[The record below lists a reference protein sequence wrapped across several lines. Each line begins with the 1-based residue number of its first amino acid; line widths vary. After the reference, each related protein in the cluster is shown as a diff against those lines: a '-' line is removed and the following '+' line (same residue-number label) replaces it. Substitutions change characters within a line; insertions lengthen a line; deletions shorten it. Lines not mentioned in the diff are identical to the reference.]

1 MNFSFLKEKA
11 FQALENK
18 RYLTLKGILKDM
30 NPADLALLFQDLD
43 KSDIYIVFRLLPKEL
58 SAETFAYMDSEMQ
71 MHLISVFSDSELS
84 EVIDQLYLDD
94 TVDLIEEMPA
104 NFVSRIIKN
113 ADPST
118 RKMINEILK
127 YPNDSAGSIMTVEYV
142 YLHEDMDVKE
152 AIQKI
157 RNVGW
162 VKETIYNCYVTESR
176 KLIGTVT
183 LLDLL
188 TSEDDTK
195 ISEIMDTNI
204 ISVNTYEHRES
215 VAKTLSK
222 YDFMAIPVVDNEN
235 RLVGIVTFDDV
246 MDVFEEETTEDMEK
260 MAGMVYNEEEY
271 FKTSVF
277 QHFKNRI
284 LWLLFL
290 MLASTF
296 TGLIISH
303 YQIKFSSLDILP
315 ILMAFIPTLM
325 DTGGNCGSQSVT
337 LIIRGMSVDEIH
349 LKDYFKVLFKEFR
362 VALLCSV
369 VLAIVN
375 FIRIYL
381 IYKNLFVAVIT
392 SVVLV
397 LTIILAKVV
406 GCSLPMLSKKLHI
419 DPTMASS
426 PLITTVV
433 DTCSL
438 LVYFGVVSKVLSGFP
453 N

>member
-18 RYLTLKGILKDM
+18 RYLTLKNILQDM
-30 NPADLALLFQDLD
+30 NPADLALLFEDLE
-43 KSDIYIVFRLLPKEL
+43 KSDIYIVFRLLPKEV

-71 MHLISVFSDSELS
+71 KHLISVFSDSELS

-142 YLHEDMDVKE
+142 YLHQDMNVKE

-162 VKETIYNCYVTESR
+162 VKETIYNCYVTDSR

-183 LLDLL
+183 VLDLL
-188 TSEDDTK
+188 TSDDDTK
-195 ISEIMDTNI
+195 ISDIMDTNI

-246 MDVFEEETTEDMEK
+246 MDVIQEEATEDIEK
-260 MAGMVYNEEEY
+260 MAGLVYNDEEY

-296 TGLIISH
+296 TGLVINHFQSEISM
-303 YQIKFSSLDILP
+303 LP
-315 ILMAFIPTLM
+315 LLIAFIPTLM

-337 LIIRGMSVDEIH
+337 LVIRGMSVDEIH
-349 LKDYFKVLFKEFR
+349 LKDYFKVLFKEFQ
-362 VALLCSV
+362 VAILCSL

-375 FIRIYL
+375 AIRIYIMYSDIFL
-381 IYKNLFVAVIT
+381 AIVT
-392 SVVLV
+392 SVALIF
-397 LTIILAKVV
+397 TIVASKVI
-406 GCSLPMLSKKLHI
+406 GCSLPMLSKRLHI
-419 DPTMASS
+419 DPAMTAS
-426 PLITTVV
+426 PLITTCV
-433 DTCSL
+433 DICSL
-438 LVYFGVVSKVLSGFP
+438 LIYFGVISKFLAEFP

>member
-1 MNFSFLKEKA
+1 M
-11 FQALENK
+11 
-18 RYLTLKGILKDM
+18 G
-30 NPADLALLFQDLD
+30 
-43 KSDIYIVFRLLPKEL
+43 
-58 SAETFAYMDSEMQ
+58 
-71 MHLISVFSDSELS
+71 
-84 EVIDQLYLDD
+84 
-94 TVDLIEEMPA
+94 
-104 NFVSRIIKN
+104 
-113 ADPST
+113 
-118 RKMINEILK
+118 
-127 YPNDSAGSIMTVEYV
+127 
-142 YLHEDMDVKE
+142 
-152 AIQKI
+152 
-157 RNVGW
+157 
-162 VKETIYNCYVTESR
+162 
-176 KLIGTVT
+176 
-183 LLDLL
+183 
-188 TSEDDTK
+188 
-195 ISEIMDTNI
+195 TNI

-246 MDVFEEETTEDMEK
+246 MDVIEEETTEDMEK
-260 MAGMVYNEEEY
+260 MAGMVYNDEEY

-303 YQIKFSSLDILP
+303 YQVEFSSLDILP
-315 ILMAFIPTLM
+315 MLMAFIPTLM

-362 VALLCSV
+362 VALLCSGI
-369 VLAIVN
+369 LAVVN
-375 FIRIYL
+375 FIRMYL

-406 GCSLPMLSKKLHI
+406 GCSLPMLSKRLHI

-426 PLITTVV
+426 PLITTIV

-438 LVYFGVVSKVLSGFP
+438 LVYFVVLSKFLVAFP

>member
-1 MNFSFLKEKA
+1 
-11 FQALENK
+11 
-18 RYLTLKGILKDM
+18 M
-30 NPADLALLFQDLD
+30 NPADIALLFQDLE

-142 YLHEDMDVKE
+142 YLHQDMDVKE

-162 VKETIYNCYVTESR
+162 VKETIYNCYVTDSR

-188 TSEDDTK
+188 TSDDDTT

-204 ISVNTYEHRES
+204 ISVNTYEHREN
-215 VAKTLSK
+215 VAKILSK

-246 MDVFEEETTEDMEK
+246 MDVIQEEATEDIEK
-260 MAGMVYNEEEY
+260 MAGIVYNDESY

-277 QHFKNRI
+277 QQFKNRI
-284 LWLLFL
+284 LWLVFL
-290 MLASTF
+290 MLASTV
-296 TGLIISH
+296 TGVIIDH
-303 YQIKFSSLDILP
+303 FQTQLYAIP
-315 ILMAFIPTLM
+315 MLMAFIPTLM
-325 DTGGNCGSQSVT
+325 DTSGNCGYQSVT
-337 LIIRGMSVDEIH
+337 LIIRGMSVDEIQ

-362 VALLCSV
+362 VAILCGV
-369 VLAIVN
+369 TLAIVN
-375 FIRIYL
+375 GIRVYIMYSNAFL
-381 IYKNLFVAVIT
+381 AVST
-392 SVVLV
+392 SLVLV
-397 LTIILAKVV
+397 LTIVVAKII
-406 GCSLPMLSKKLHI
+406 GCSLPMLSKKLRI
-419 DPTMASS
+419 DPAMTSS
-426 PLITTVV
+426 PLITTCV
-433 DTCSL
+433 DASSL
-438 LVYFGVVSKVLSGFP
+438 LIYFGVMSKVLA
-453 N
+453 NYNA